1 MAELVV
7 RGGTVVD
14 AGGSRRVDVLVA
26 DGVIRAVEA
35 DLDVPAGAQVLDAD
49 GCLVAPGLVD
59 LHTHLRQPGREEAE
73 TVETGARAAALGG
86 YTAIVAMPNTEPTID
101 SAGVAREVLELGRTA
116 AAEVAVAGA
125 ITVGRAGE
133 RLAPMAELAA
143 LGVRLFTDDGAGVQ
157 DGGLMRRA
165 LDYAAGLRAQGT
177 PVVLAQHCEDER
189 LAARRL
195 DARGRVVQPARH
207 PRASRP
213 RPRRRWS
220 PATSPSSGS
229 PAARC
234 TSSTCRPPARSS
246 SSAPPRPR
254 GWPSPPRPRRTTS
267 PSPTASSPGYDP
279 VFKVN
284 PPLRTDDDVAAI
296 KAGLVDRTIDAI
308 ATDHAPHA
316 PEMKDRPFDQAPP
329 GMLGL
334 ETALAVALT
343 ELPLPPE
350 RVLALLSWQPAMIA
364 GLAAGTARWAG
375 LADRP
380 RRPRRARRRRQPVR
394 RRSRRHLDRR
404 RRPAGQPQPEHAVR
418 RPGAHAAASATPS
431 CGASRS
437 SSTRDGP
444 AMSRPAAHC
453 WCSPTARSS
462 RARRPASCGRSST
475 GEVVFNTALS
485 GYQEVVTDPSYAG
498 QVVAFTYPHIGNYG
512 TNAADDEA
520 PRPFCRGVVVRDLTA
535 EPSNWRATEGL
546 EAFLVRHDVPA
557 VTGIDTRRLTRHL
570 RDRGRDAV
578 RVRDGRSKPSS
589 GRPRRRPSRPTGTTS
604 SPA

>member
-1 MAELVV
+1 VAELVV

-14 AGGSRRVDVLVA
+14 AGGSRRADVLVA

-35 DLDVPAGAQVLDAD
+35 DLDVPSGAPVLDAD

-189 LAARRL
+189 LAGGGSMHEGAWSSRL
-195 DARGRVVQPARH
+195 GIP
-207 PRASRP
+207 
-213 RPRRRWS
+213 
-220 PATSPSSGS
+220 GI
-229 PAARC
+229 PAAAEEAMVARDIALVRLTGC
-234 TSSTCRPPARSS
+234 PVHFLHLSTAGSVELVRAARAEGLAVTAEA
-246 SSAPPRPR
+246 APHHFALTD
-254 GWPSPPRPRRTTS
+254 GLV
-267 PSPTASSPGYDP
+267 AGYDP

-296 KAGLVDRTIDAI
+296 KAGLVDGTIDAI

-350 RVLALLSWQPAMIA
+350 RVLALLSWQPAAIA
-364 GLAAGTARWAG
+364 GLAAGSPG
-375 LADRP
+375 G
-380 RRPRRARRRRQPVR
+380 
-394 RRSRRHLDRR
+394 
-404 RRPAGQPQPEHAVR
+404 PAGQTAHGGPVV
-418 RPGAHAAASATPS
+418 PGADANLCVVDPVATWTVDA
-431 CGASRS
+431 GRLASRS
-437 SSTRDGP
+437 R
-444 AMSRPAAHC
+444 
-453 WCSPTARSS
+453 
-462 RARRPASCGRSST
+462 
-475 GEVVFNTALS
+475 NT
-485 GYQEVVTDPSYAG
+485 PYAG
-498 QVVAFTYPHIGNYG
+498 RKLTGRVRHTVL
-512 TNAADDEA
+512 
-520 PRPFCRGVVVRDLTA
+520 RGEPVVVDA
-535 EPSNWRATEGL
+535 EAQR
-546 EAFLVRHDVPA
+546 
-557 VTGIDTRRLTRHL
+557 
-570 RDRGRDAV
+570 
-578 RVRDGRSKPSS
+578 
-589 GRPRRRPSRPTGTTS
+589 
-604 SPA
+604 